1 VLRIALVGLGR
12 RRAQSLLTAA
22 GVAIGVAAV
31 VAFLSVAEG
40 LERSARGLINLGG
53 AQMGIFQAGVRDL
66 TASTLPASLADRIE
80 REPGVADATPVAVLS
95 EDVRGES
102 LLVFGV
108 DPDGFVMRR
117 LVLTEGRRP
126 GPRGALLGDAAATD
140 LGLGVGD
147 TLQLDAGAL
156 EVTGTYHTGVPFED
170 QGVAVPL
177 AAAQRDEQTAEA
189 TTIAVAVEPGVASSE
204 VADRLERR
212 FQGTIAIDQPG
223 EATRADTNSLLL
235 RKSTLVIA
243 ILALLLGGLTVVNTM
258 AMAVLDR
265 RAEFAL
271 LAAVG
276 WSRPLVARLV
286 VFEGLVLGALGV
298 AVGLGL
304 GALAGKAAADLL
316 GAAAVVAPVTGAGV
330 LALGAAIGL
339 TLGALGAIYPAWR
352 VTRVPAAEALA

>member
-1 VLRIALVGLGR
+1 
-12 RRAQSLLTAA
+12 
-22 GVAIGVAAV
+22 
-31 VAFLSVAEG
+31 
-40 LERSARGLINLGG
+40 
-53 AQMGIFQAGVRDL
+53 M
-66 TASTLPASLADRIE
+66 
-80 REPGVADATPVAVLS
+80 
-95 EDVRGES
+95 
-102 LLVFGV
+102 
-108 DPDGFVMRR
+108 
-117 LVLTEGRRP
+117 
-126 GPRGALLGDAAATD
+126 
-140 LGLGVGD
+140 
-147 TLQLDAGAL
+147 LQLDAGAL
-156 EVTGTYHTGVPFED
+156 QITGTYHTGVPFED

-177 AAAQRDEQTAEA
+177 AAAQRDGRTAEA
-189 TTIAVAVEPGVASSE
+189 TTIAVAVEPGVASSA

-212 FQGTIAIDQPG
+212 YQGTIAIDQPG

-243 ILALLLGGLTVVNTM
+243 ILALLLGGLTVANTM
-258 AMAVLDR
+258 AMAVLER

-286 VFEGLVLGALGV
+286 VVEGLVLGGLGV

-304 GALAGKAAADLL
+304 GALAGKAAADVL

-339 TLGALGAIYPAWR
+339 TLGALGSIYPAWR